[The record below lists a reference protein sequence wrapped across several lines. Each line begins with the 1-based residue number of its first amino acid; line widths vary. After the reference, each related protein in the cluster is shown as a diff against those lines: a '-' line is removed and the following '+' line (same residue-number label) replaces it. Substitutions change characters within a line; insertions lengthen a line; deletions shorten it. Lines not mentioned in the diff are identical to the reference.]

1 MEENRK
7 QKPSDFKDIN
17 DDQERLSLQL
27 SSIWDKELIDSQKNL
42 RELHKL
48 KLMQFILYPLIIF
61 GIIAIFI
68 FILQGINLL
77 IITID
82 FIIVA
87 IYLISLKYIY
97 AFRKPLKI
105 TKKDSKHFTNIKK
118 KIKELY
124 WLHIF
129 CYLIIIFSAIHIL
142 IISMIGIDPLILIIM
157 IHRYGAP
164 KLIIVSRHLHVL

>member
-17 DDQERLSLQL
+17 DNQERIFFQ
-27 SSIWDKELIDSQKNL
+27 L

-48 KLMQFILYPLIIF
+48 KLMQVILYPLIIF
-61 GIIAIFI
+61 GIIAILI
-68 FILQGINLL
+68 FVLQGINLL

-82 FIIVA
+82 FIIEA

-97 AFRKPLKI
+97 AFRKTLKI
-105 TKKDSKHFTNIKK
+105 TKKDFKHFIKLEK
-118 KIKELY
+118 KSKELSS
-124 WLHIF
+124 LQIF
-129 CYLIIIFSAIHIL
+129 FYLIIIFTVISIL

-157 IHRYGAP
+157 IAFS
-164 KLIIVSRHLHVL
+164 IIYIYFDKEFEDDNTSNI